1 MQTMRKLKTMMD
13 ILYNSDFGWLVIV
26 TLVIVALVI
35 TAFLVV
41 RYIWIGNALA
51 HQQQQAAVKPESTP
65 SMPTADTQTM
75 RPSSRSST
83 SVNNDSE
90 DFSLSLATAAAT
102 NSTLLGFAVGGSITG
117 AIIGDALVP
126 DISSNNCTGITEAPL
141 DGGSLSSC
149 LSDSTT
155 NVGSD
160 W

>member
-1 MQTMRKLKTMMD
+1 MMD
-13 ILYNSDFGWLVIV
+13 ILYNSDLGWLVIV
-26 TLVIVALVI
+26 TLVIVAVVI
-35 TAFLVV
+35 TALLAV

-51 HQQQQAAVKPESTP
+51 HQQQQAAVKPASTP

-75 RPSSRSST
+75 RPCSRSTT

-126 DISSNNCTGITEAPL
+126 DISLNDCTGSTEASL
-141 DGGSLSSC
+141 DGGSFGSC
-149 LSDSTT
+149 PSDSTI
-155 NVGSD
+155 NAGSD